1 MTSSSSTALP
11 TFFTPPTVN
20 IHELTKDN
28 FTTWKAQVIPYFI
41 GLDLFGYLD
50 GTIPKPHITLSSI
63 DATNATSSSP
73 IPAYTHWICQDALIL
88 SAIMS
93 TLTEPIVAKIKPHMM
108 CLASTGKDLCL
119 TMQSSC
125 FSSSF
130 STLHSS

>member
-93 TLTEPIVAKIKPHMM
+93 TLHMM